1 MISLSKTSSAGI
13 IAELPAP
20 IVEDVAGAVSLLSS
34 LHGVTRVWLFGSA
47 ARNRPLDWRS
57 DLDFA
62 VEGLPSGREF
72 QAWSELDERLSRPLD
87 LVRCEDASP
96 LLLTEIQKGIVLYET

>member
-1 MISLSKTSSAGI
+1 MIVNFKSSNAAVI
-13 IAELPAP
+13 RELPVP
-20 IVEDVAGAVSLLSS
+20 LVEDVVKAVTLLSS
-34 LHGVTRVWLFGSA
+34 VDGVTRVWLFGSA

-62 VEGLPSGREF
+62 VEGLPAGGEY
-72 QAWSELDERLSRPLD
+72 QVWSELDALLSHPLD

-96 LLLTEIQKGIVLYET
+96 LLLSEIQKGIVLYEA